1 MKTTMK
7 KLIIALIIS
16 LVTAISAY
24 AAPFGVSSDKDD
36 YLGFAPWAEGYRLN
50 VIDFDIKN
58 ISIAPYA
65 PFNSSYNATGI
76 SGVMNIDMSNTQTLE
91 LNTSIL
97 NLATLNH
104 RYGLGLEANY
114 KLSLPGTDAAIGISL
129 ITVNNSAI
137 IEGKLPELDT
147 MQINGK
153 LEF

>member
-1 MKTTMK
+1 MK

-16 LVTAISAY
+16 LVTTMSAY
-24 AAPFGVSSDKDD
+24 AAPFGVPSDKDD

-50 VIDFDIKN
+50 IAEFDIKN
-58 ISIAPYA
+58 IGIAPYA
-65 PFNSSYNATGI
+65 PFNNNYNATGI
-76 SGVMNIDMSNTQTLE
+76 SGVMNIDMPNYQTLE

-114 KLSLPGTDAAIGISL
+114 KFNFSGSTTAAVGISI